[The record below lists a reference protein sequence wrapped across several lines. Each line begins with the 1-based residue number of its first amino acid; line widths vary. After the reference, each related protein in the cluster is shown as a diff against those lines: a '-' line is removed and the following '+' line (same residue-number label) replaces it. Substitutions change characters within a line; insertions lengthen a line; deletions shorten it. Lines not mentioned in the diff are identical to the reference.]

1 MKAKFK
7 KGQIVQI
14 IGKGTQFAKD
24 NKFIPEYYSKITRKI
39 NG

>member
-1 MKAKFK
+1 MATTANTFPIMQADLKD
-7 KGQIVQI
+7 
-14 IGKGTQFAKD
+14 QFAKD